1 MKSLKI
7 GVVEDDAIISDLIN
21 MNLHDMGYETCL
33 PAMSYSDAIVMME
46 QERPDMMVLDIR
58 LQGNLDGIDVAKL
71 SNEKF
76 KIPFIFLSANT
87 DEATLERAKETR
99 PLTFLPKPFNKEVL
113 YTTLEIAFSQLN
125 ENESPKA
132 LSKSAETAAG
142 ERVVFLKDGIQF
154 RRVKLHEVLFI
165 NSEQNYL
172 NIHFSERRKMV
183 VRAVLSD
190 FLEQYAYPDFMRIH
204 RSYAV
209 NIAQIESFNREE
221 LLIGEHTIPLANSYR
236 DEFLSRMGV
245 G

>member
-21 MNLHDMGYETCL
+21 MNLHDMGYETCQ

-58 LQGNLDGIDVAKL
+58 LQGHLDGIDVAKL

-76 KIPFIFLSANT
+76 NIPFIFLSANT
-87 DEATLERAKETR
+87 DGATLERAKETR

-125 ENESPKA
+125 ENETPKNQ
-132 LSKSAETAAG
+132 SKSIEKFTE

-172 NIHFSERRKMV
+172 NIHFSEKRKMV

-190 FLEQYAYPDFMRIH
+190 FLEQYAFPSFMRIH

-209 NIAQIESFNREE
+209 NLKQIESFNREE
-221 LLIGEHTIPLANSYR
+221 LIIGEHTIPLASSYR
-236 DEFLSRMGV
+236 DEFLTRMGV